1 MKAVELL
8 LTESVDNLGIVGDVV
23 KVRPGYARNFL
34 LPRGLA
40 TTPTQGN
47 INRLQEKRK
56 IVQEEM
62 RRRRAELE
70 QLIEKVQGYELSM
83 TRAANEQ
90 GVLFGGVSQHEIAQ
104 ALRDAGFA
112 VDDRA
117 VRIGEQIKRV
127 DNYTIPIQF
136 ASDLRTEI
144 KLAVVSDKPI
154 EVEEEE
160 VEGEL
165 VEEEPAAEKKDKKE
179 KKDRKSEKKAEKQD

>member
-70 QLIEKVQGYELSM
+70 QLIEKVAGYELSM

-154 EVEEEE
+154 EEEEE

-165 VEEEPAAEKKDKKE
+165 INEDEAAEKAQKMDKK
-179 KKDRKSEKKAEKQD
+179 KKKEEE